1 MNTTV
6 RILKNIQIALP
17 EKEIFL
23 RLGGNLY
30 KTILDPAAGKRLKTV
45 CCRGF
50 SLCALQGRYGIL
62 PIKEFRDDGVV
73 TPAGFLRLGR
83 IFTAQLA
90 NAGMLWFGAVTA
102 GSAVTDARDNAAD
115 SADKA
120 ILDAVASE
128 CADAAMDSM
137 TGIAARELL
146 VQGLVLSAKRFS
158 PGYGDMPLE
167 IQNFF
172 YNTLDMADM
181 GVAINDNC
189 FLTPEKSVTAFA
201 AVNRLQTESIT
212 YETR

>member
-17 EKEIFL
+17 ETEIFL

-30 KTILDPAAGKRLKTV
+30 KTVLDPAAGIRLATV
-45 CCRGF
+45 CRRGF
-50 SLCALQGRYGIL
+50 SLCALQGRYGVL
-62 PIKEFRDDGVV
+62 PIRELRDDGVV
-73 TPAGFLRLGR
+73 TAEEGFLQLGR
-83 IFTAQLA
+83 VFTAQLA
-90 NAGMLWFGAVTA
+90 EAGAAMLWFGAVTA
-102 GSAVTDARDNAAD
+102 GRAVTDARDNAE
-115 SADKA
+115 STADKA

-128 CADAAMDSM
+128 CADAAMDFM

-146 VQGLVLSAKRFS
+146 VQGSVLAAKRFS
-158 PGYGDMPLE
+158 PGYGDMPLD
-167 IQNFF
+167 IQHFF

-201 AVNRLQTESIT
+201 AVNRLQTESMTI
-212 YETR
+212 